1 MSRSRGEGGAWPVA
15 KWHHYIYHQS
25 PKNIYLRD
33 ADIQTE
39 GIRMASGQP
48 MGPPQQGPYP
58 GYVPVYQPPHKPMID
73 HIKPIFSDALIAL
86 GLVLAIFLVW
96 LGAVIAG
103 WSNDPDF
110 ENAGNFLSSFGM
122 LLLTIVLF
130 VGGVVRSDMEIWVRV
145 AMIIGA
151 VLLISW
157 VGFWPAE
164 ISIDWPV

>member
-1 MSRSRGEGGAWPVA
+1 
-15 KWHHYIYHQS
+15 
-25 PKNIYLRD
+25 
-33 ADIQTE
+33 
-39 GIRMASGQP
+39 
-48 MGPPQQGPYP
+48 
-58 GYVPVYQPPHKPMID
+58 MID